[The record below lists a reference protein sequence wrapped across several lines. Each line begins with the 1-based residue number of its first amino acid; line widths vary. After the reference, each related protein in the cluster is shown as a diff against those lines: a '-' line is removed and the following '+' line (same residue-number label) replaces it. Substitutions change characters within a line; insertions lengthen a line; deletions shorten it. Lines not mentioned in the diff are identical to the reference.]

1 MSAMQAPL
9 NLHQKIDSEKE
20 LKYSPAISVSAKQMQ
35 TPEETDTGAAA
46 VAAAIL
52 APKCS
57 YAIQREK
64 TWMDGLTY
72 YEYVHEPQRFK
83 ALKLLPQETI
93 ETRQKEHLENLKK
106 TGVKKGGYASIREQ
120 NENYYRNIRKDT
132 KLKKCV
138 LNRAKHGWGRL
149 IGDDCMTFRSM
160 ERFSRNTILADNHLD
175 FDLENCQ
182 GKIILDAAIDEGE
195 KCKALRYYCENRKAI
210 LAEGVEKYGKTREQV
225 KKAWTQ
231 LLNGGKIVEW
241 YEDEEVAHKVRRE
254 VLAIRA
260 KIKQANPE
268 LYESMRQKAMKD
280 PKKMLE
286 FVDNEDGF
294 AAACLR
300 SMMSVWFQHYEVKI
314 VAKVLEWCK
323 KEGLLTKAG
332 DAYKDKVIFGY
343 IYDGF
348 VLLAENVEKWCKAHN
363 CDLDE
368 LLSEFA
374 QITMNGTGFDMV
386 WTNKDFDDQYD
397 IQEQMISVMAS
408 PVLCESKKLTGDMCF
423 PTMAEEFEKTNC
435 FIADCQTYLETKNGK
450 IIARKQAV
458 LRERFGNLWCG
469 YDEKGNK
476 INFID
481 TWMKNNDERR
491 EYDSMNIY
499 PNPAHCPPNEFNIWI
514 PFEMERVEEFVW
526 RQDVLDQFNYFMK
539 FVISG
544 HKEHHTKFPQYEYLM
559 DWLAHMVQKPEQKP
573 GKCPVLISLQG
584 GGKGTFE
591 RIVGRML
598 GASRVFN
605 TPTPEKSIWGDFN
618 GEMKDAFLV
627 ILDEAEKK
635 ITTAAAGIFKNMITQ
650 KTLRIN
656 EKHIAAFVA
665 ISNHRFM
672 VTTNN
677 MDGGV
682 MVQDGDRRFFVLR
695 MSDHKKGDDAYW
707 DKWNKLLDDF
717 TDDSAWKTIYDWLMS
732 REIGD
737 FMRTETPKTEFQRN
751 LETSNK
757 EPIDSW
763 MEDMVYQWR
772 RMPES
777 MRLEPRNREKKMTGA
792 EVMNSYSTFCKS
804 NEFDFASYKTNSN
817 GLSSRLN
824 NHPISQHGGEAGK
837 GWRATEVLRGAGNNF
852 RVFRLIEMWNYYTE
866 KNIFNDE
873 AFEKMDS
880 EHCEEETEAE
890 LPPPVVPVMVA
901 KPKIIIKKQ
910 IKGQGKLKTIPVGA
924 QPDTDSCESEQ
935 E

>member
-1 MSAMQAPL
+1 MSTMQAPL
-9 NLHQKIDSEKE
+9 NLHQKIDSVKE
-20 LKYSPAISVSAKQMQ
+20 LKYSSAVIVSAKQMQ
-35 TPEETDTGAAA
+35 PTPENDTGAAA
-46 VAAAIL
+46 EVL
-52 APKCS
+52 APKCA

-64 TWMDGLTY
+64 TWLDGLTY
-72 YEYVHEPQRFK
+72 YEYVEEPQRFK
-83 ALKLLPQETI
+83 AMKLLPQETI

-106 TGVKKGGYASIREQ
+106 NGAKKGGYASIREQ
-120 NENYYRNIRKDT
+120 NENYYRNTRKDT
-132 KLKKCV
+132 KLKACA

-149 IGDDCMTFRSM
+149 IGDDCITFRSL
-160 ERFSRNTILADNHLD
+160 ERFSRNTILADNHMD

-182 GKIILDAAIDEGE
+182 GKIILNAANDEND
-195 KCKALRYYCENRKAI
+195 KCKALQHFCDNRKAI
-210 LAEGVEKYGKTREQV
+210 LAEGAEKYGKTREQV
-225 KKAWTQ
+225 KKAWTK
-231 LLNGGKIVEW
+231 LLNGGRIEAW
-241 YEDEEVAHKVRRE
+241 YEDEIITHKVRRE

-268 LYESMRQKAMKD
+268 LYESMRQKLQKD

-286 FVDNEDGF
+286 FMGEDEEKF
-294 AAACLR
+294 TDACLR

-323 KEGLLTKAG
+323 KEGLLTKVG
-332 DAYKDKVIFGY
+332 DAYKDKAIFGY

-348 VLLAENVEKWCKAHN
+348 VLLRENVEKWCKAHN
-363 CDLDE
+363 CNLDE
-368 LLSEFA
+368 LLSEFG
-374 QITMNGTGFDMV
+374 QITMNETGFDMV
-386 WTNKDFDDQYD
+386 WTNKNFDDQYD
-397 IQEQMISVMAS
+397 IQEQMISVMAA

-423 PTMAEEFEKTNC
+423 ATMAEEFEKTNC

-499 PNPAHCPPNEFNIWI
+499 PNPNKCPPNEFNIWV

-526 RQDVLDQFNYFMK
+526 RQDILDRFIYFMK
-539 FVISG
+539 YVICG
-544 HKEHHTKFPQYEYLM
+544 HKEHHTKFPQYEYMM

-573 GKCPVLISLQG
+573 GKCPVLVSLQG
-584 GGKGTFE
+584 SGKGTFE
-591 RIVGRML
+591 AIIARML
-598 GASRVFN
+598 GFNRVFN
-605 TPTPEKSIWGDFN
+605 TSTPEKSIWGDFN
-618 GEMKDAFLV
+618 GEMKDAMLV

-635 ITTAAAGIFKNMITQ
+635 ITTAAAGIFKNLITQ
-650 KTLRIN
+650 PTLRVN
-656 EKHIAAFVA
+656 EKHIAAIILV
-665 ISNHRFM
+665 SGHRFI

-677 MDGGV
+677 MDGGI

-695 MSDHKKGDDAYW
+695 MSDHKKSDLAYW
-707 DKWNKLLDDF
+707 KEWRRLLDDY
-717 TDDSAWKTIYDWLMS
+717 TDNSAWKTIYDWLMA

-737 FMRTETPKTEFQRN
+737 FMETETPKTEFQKN

-772 RMPES
+772 RMSEPL
-777 MRLEPRNREKKMTGA
+777 RLEPRNREKRMTGA
-792 EVMNSYSTFCKS
+792 EVMASYSTFCKS
-804 NEFDFASYKTNSN
+804 NEFDFASYKTNAN

-837 GWRATEVLRGAGNNF
+837 GWKATEVLRGAGNNF

-873 AFEKMDS
+873 AFEQL
-880 EHCEEETEAE
+880 ENGEQCEEEESTE

-901 KPKIIIKKQ
+901 KPKIVIKKQ
-910 IKGQGKLKTIPVGA
+910 IKGQGKLKVIPLGA
-924 QPDTDSCESEQ
+924 QPDTDSSDE
-935 E
+935 